1 MIELAVITY
10 VAAIVSVIVLLVGE
24 VRRFRHRGA
33 GRHRKP
39 QSERPFWMR
48 WR

>member
-10 VAAIVSVIVLLVGE
+10 AAAITSVIVLLTRE
-24 VRRFRHRGA
+24 ARRFRHRGA